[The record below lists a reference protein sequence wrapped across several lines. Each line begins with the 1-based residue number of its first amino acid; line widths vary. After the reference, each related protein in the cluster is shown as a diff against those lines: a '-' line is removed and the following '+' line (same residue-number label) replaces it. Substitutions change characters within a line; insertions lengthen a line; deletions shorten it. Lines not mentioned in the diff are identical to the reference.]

1 MNALARVAIVI
12 VVISVVDY
20 VCSVAFDFFGV
31 GFEVYGNY
39 MLWFNAVILF
49 AGVLPK
55 KTGELFSKP
64 SLE

>member
-31 GFEVYGNY
+31 GF
-39 MLWFNAVILF
+39 
-49 AGVLPK
+49 
-55 KTGELFSKP
+55 
-64 SLE
+64 

>member
-20 VCSVAFDFFGV
+20 VCSVAFDFFGI

-39 MLWFNAVILF
+39 MLWFDAIFLF
-49 AGVLPK
+49 IAVLPRR
-55 KTGELFSKP
+55 TGEIFNKP